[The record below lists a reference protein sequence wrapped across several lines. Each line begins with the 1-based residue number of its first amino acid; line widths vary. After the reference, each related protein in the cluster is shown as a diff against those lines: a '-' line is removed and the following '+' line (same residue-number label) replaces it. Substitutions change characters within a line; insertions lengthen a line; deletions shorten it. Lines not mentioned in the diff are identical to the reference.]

1 MFGGASPAVTLSTVR
16 HDAGLTQAA
25 LAALAGTSQATVSA
39 YESGSKEPS
48 LRTFSRLLSAMG
60 ARLSVEPAGARL
72 RQPSHAELARSGEIL
87 AQVIAL
93 AEELPARRE
102 GALRFPRLSAAV
114 AESS

>member
-1 MFGGASPAVTLSTVR
+1 MFCGASPAVTLSTVR
-16 HDAGLTQAA
+16 RNAGLTQAA
-25 LAALAGTSQATVSA
+25 LAALVGTSQATVSA

-60 ARLSVEPAGARL
+60 ARLSVEPSGARL
-72 RQPSHAELARSGEIL
+72 RQPSHADLARSGEIL

-93 AEELPARRE
+93 AEELPGRRE

-114 AESS
+114 SESP